1 MNENEDYRKKMIDFL
16 GGIIEMESGKSDG
29 EANTDLM
36 EECGDMLCDLVGNDA
51 AISDDEIEKRIKIVT
66 GRNDTRSHTRKRTAA
81 RRAGSVILAA
91 ALLCVSVGAVCLIDP
106 KLREGFTTAIGMGYG
121 KPVDVDNYTFEV
133 IGTALIYSNAEE
145 LLKATGF
152 DIMYPHE
159 FPESTGFKEINT
171 VEETTFPIIFAFDDP
186 LFSVSVHERGT
197 TSNEEFQNDHDIVV
211 TIGGNTFYIKE
222 TADQWVALT
231 MDDLYTYQIWSANEE
246 DLYTM
251 MKGLK
256 YANE

>member
-1 MNENEDYRKKMIDFL
+1 MNENESYRKKMIGFL
-16 GGIIEMESGKSDG
+16 GDIIERESGKSDR
-29 EANTDLM
+29 EANHDLI
-36 EECGDMLCDLVGNDA
+36 EDCGNMLCDLVGVDA
-51 AISDDEIEKRIKIVT
+51 AVSDDEIEKRIRMVT
-66 GRNDTRSHTRKRTAA
+66 GRNDTRHHTRKRTAA
-81 RRAGSVILAA
+81 RRAGSVFLAA

-106 KLREGFTTAIGMGYG
+106 KLREGFTTAIDMGYG
-121 KPVDVDNYTFEV
+121 KPVDVDNYTFKV
-133 IGTALIYSNAEE
+133 IGTSRIYGNAEE
-145 LLKATGF
+145 LLKATGL

-197 TSNEEFQNDHDIVV
+197 VSNEEFQNDHDSVV
-211 TIGGNTFYIKE
+211 TIGGKTFYIKKV
-222 TADQWVALT
+222 AGQWVALI
-231 MDDLYTYQIWSANEE
+231 MDDFYTYQIWSANEK

>member
-1 MNENEDYRKKMIDFL
+1 MNENESYRKKMIGFL
-16 GGIIEMESGKSDG
+16 GDIIERESGKSDR
-29 EANTDLM
+29 EANHGLIED
-36 EECGDMLCDLVGNDA
+36 CGDMLCDLVGVDA
-51 AISDDEIEKRIKIVT
+51 AVSDDEIEKRIKMVT
-66 GRNDTRSHTRKRTAA
+66 GRSDVRRRAGRRNTA
-81 RRAGSVILAA
+81 RRAGAVFLAA

-106 KLREGFTTAIGMGYG
+106 KLREGFTTAISMGYG
-121 KPVDVDNYTFEV
+121 KPVYIDNYTFEV
-133 IGTALIYSNAEE
+133 IGTTRIYSTAEE
-145 LLKATGF
+145 LMKATGL

-197 TSNEEFQNDHDIVV
+197 VSNEKIQDDCDKAV
-211 TIGGNTFYIKE
+211 TIGGKTFYIKE
-222 TADQWVALT
+222 VADQWVALA
-231 MDDLYTYQIWSANEE
+231 MDDLYTYQIWSTNEE

>member
-91 ALLCVSVGAVCLIDP
+91 PD
-106 KLREGFTTAIGMGYG
+106 R
-121 KPVDVDNYTFEV
+121 
-133 IGTALIYSNAEE
+133 
-145 LLKATGF
+145 
-152 DIMYPHE
+152 
-159 FPESTGFKEINT
+159 PEAAGRLHNRYRHGIRQTHG
-171 VEETTFPIIFAFDDP
+171 
-186 LFSVSVHERGT
+186 R
-197 TSNEEFQNDHDIVV
+197 
-211 TIGGNTFYIKE
+211 
-222 TADQWVALT
+222 
-231 MDDLYTYQIWSANEE
+231 
-246 DLYTM
+246 
-251 MKGLK
+251 
-256 YANE
+256 